1 MSNLLTQNLFIPIEM
16 TNEIEKIVGTNVAA
30 DAPRVS
36 IITPAYNIAEYIAET
51 LDSVFAQTFQSYEII
66 LINDGSPDTEHLERV
81 LEPYLD
87 RIVYLKQPN
96 TGAGQAR
103 NVAIGH
109 ARGRLLAF
117 LDGDDVWES
126 EFLASQV
133 EFLETGNF
141 DLVYADA
148 LLFGGSAMDG
158 QKFTRNAPSEGAVNF
173 ASLLDLRCNIITSGV
188 LTKKQNVLDAG
199 LFEREK
205 VRAHDFVLW
214 LKMAKKG
221 TRIGYQKQVLLKYRV
236 RLDSL
241 SGDSIQRVTREI
253 DVFRRVAEHL
263 ELDEAQHK
271 IIENQLTRLNAELE
285 IERGKSF
292 LLQEDFASARNSF
305 QIANRYRRS
314 KRLQMII
321 FLLKTA
327 PRLLLKFYQSRRRAE
342 IGFVPKNTQPTD

>member
-1 MSNLLTQNLFIPIEM
+1 MQTIE
-16 TNEIEKIVGTNVAA
+16 TNKITKSVGANVIK
-30 DAPRVS
+30 DTPLVS
-36 IITPAYNIAEYIAET
+36 IITPAYNIAEYVAET
-51 LDSVFAQTFQSYEII
+51 LESVFAQTFQSWEII
-66 LINDGSPDTEHLERV
+66 LINDGSPDTERLECV
-81 LEPYLD
+81 LEPYFD

-103 NVAIGH
+103 NAAIGH

-117 LDGDDVWES
+117 LDGDDVWET
-126 EFLASQV
+126 
-133 EFLETGNF
+133 EFLESQIKFLKKNDF

-158 QKFTRNAPSEGAVNF
+158 QKFTLNAPSEGEANF

-188 LTKKQNVLDAG
+188 LCTKKNVLDAG
-199 LFEREK
+199 LFESEK

-214 LKMAKKG
+214 LKMAKNG
-221 TRIGYQKQVLLKYRV
+221 TRIGYQKKVLLKYRV

-253 DVFRRVAEHL
+253 DVFRRVREQI
-263 ELDEAQHK
+263 ELDGTHNE

-292 LLQEDFASARNSF
+292 LLQEDFAAARNAF
-305 QIANRYRRS
+305 QTANRYRRS
-314 KRLQMII
+314 KRLQIII
-321 FLLKTA
+321 FLIKIA
-327 PRLLLKFYQSRRRAE
+327 PRPLLKFYRSRRRAE
-342 IGFVPKNTQPTD
+342 IGFVPKKSQPTL

>member
-1 MSNLLTQNLFIPIEM
+1 MQIIE
-16 TNEIEKIVGTNVAA
+16 TKNKVVKFVGANVIR
-30 DAPRVS
+30 DAPKIS
-36 IITPAYNIAEYIAET
+36 IIMPAYNIAEYIAET
-51 LDSVFAQTFQSYEII
+51 LDSVFAQTFQNCEII
-66 LINDGSPDTEHLERV
+66 LINDGSPDTEKLERV
-81 LEPYLD
+81 LEPYFD
-87 RIVYLKQPN
+87 KIVYLKQLN

-103 NVAIGH
+103 NIAIEN
-109 ARGRLLAF
+109 ARGELLAF

-126 EFLASQV
+126 EFLESQI
-133 EFLETGNF
+133 EFLENNNF

-158 QKFTRNAPSEGAVNF
+158 QKYTRNAPSEGAANF
-173 ASLLDLRCNIITSGV
+173 ASLLDLRCSIITSGV
-188 LTKKQNVLDAG
+188 LTRKRNVLDAG

-214 LKMAKKG
+214 LKMAKNG
-221 TRIGYQKQVLLKYRV
+221 TRIGFQKQVLLKYRV

-241 SGDSIQRVTREI
+241 SGDSVQRVTREI
-253 DVFRRVAEHL
+253 DVFRRVRQQI
-263 ELDEAQHK
+263 ELDETQVK
-271 IIENQLTRLNAELE
+271 IIENQLARLNAELE

-292 LLQEDFASARNSF
+292 LLQEDFASARNAF

-327 PRLLLKFYQSRRRAE
+327 PRPLLKFYQSRRRAE
-342 IGFVPKNTQPTD
+342 IGFVPKNSQPTD